1 MRFKHLASREYLTVV
16 PFGLACDVPAFKH
29 EGVGPKPI
37 HLSNVT
43 EHVSCFFVC
52 LFICSL
58 FVYSYVR
65 LLISLFVCLFVCLF
79 IRLTGEYL
87 EEGLVLQIVWIYQ
100 VISSEKWRF
109 LDTDSQNELRL
120 IWNK

>member
-1 MRFKHLASREYLTVV
+1 MGNCLIGQITTNHSVV
-16 PFGLACDVPAFKH
+16 DTKWYRSGLDPGISGYVVQSDVGF
-29 EGVGPKPI
+29 VVDVVV
-37 HLSNVT
+37 VT
-43 EHVSCFFVC
+43 FVT
-52 LFICSL
+52 S
-58 FVYSYVR
+58 
-65 LLISLFVCLFVCLF
+65 
-79 IRLTGEYL
+79 GEYL